1 MKTNCLMKFQNPKA
15 VKHFLTFFLLC
26 CFIGAGAQDR
36 FPAKPSPE
44 RLVNDFANVLSDS
57 QERTLERKL
66 IAYNDTTSTQI
77 LIVTIS
83 ELHGEDP
90 NLYAAELGEAW
101 GIGQEGKD
109 NGIVILVSYNDRKMS
124 IQTGYGIESTLTD
137 ALAKRIIEQN
147 MIPSFRNDDY
157 YQGLQAG
164 TTQIIKVLSGQYKG
178 QPRSGRD
185 FPWSNL
191 LFVIVALIIIVAS
204 RRRGNGRGGSGGI
217 WIMGSTGSGFGGSS
231 GGGSSFGGFGG
242 GSFGGGGAS
251 GSW

>member
-1 MKTNCLMKFQNPKA
+1 MKFQNPKA

-26 CFIGAGAQDR
+26 CFIGASAQDR
-36 FPAKPSPE
+36 FPDKPSPE
-44 RLVNDFANVLSDS
+44 RLVNDFADILSHG
-57 QERTLERKL
+57 QERKLERKL
-66 IAYNDTTSTQI
+66 VAYDDSTSTQI
-77 LIVTIS
+77 TVVIVDTT
-83 ELHGEDP
+83 GREDID
-90 NLYAAELGEAW
+90 LYAAELAEEW
-101 GIGQEGKD
+101 GVGQKGKD
-109 NGIVILVSYNDRKMS
+109 NGLIILVAYKDREMS

-137 ALAKRIIEQN
+137 ALAKRIIEQD
-147 MIPSFRNDDY
+147 ILPFFKNDDY
-157 YQGLQAG
+157 YKGLDSG